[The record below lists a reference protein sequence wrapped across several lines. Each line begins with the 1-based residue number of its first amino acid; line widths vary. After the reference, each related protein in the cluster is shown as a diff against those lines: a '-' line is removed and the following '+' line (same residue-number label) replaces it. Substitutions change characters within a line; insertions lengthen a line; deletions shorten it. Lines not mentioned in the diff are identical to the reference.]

1 MDDTRHT
8 DNKKPKPNWRPR
20 TNLVRGGTMRSQ
32 FGETSEAIFLT
43 SGFVYDSADQAKA
56 SFAGQDDHF
65 IYSRYA
71 NPSVAMFE
79 ERMRLLEGTTYCQA
93 TASGM
98 GAVFAA
104 LACQLKAGD
113 HLVASRAL
121 FGSCDYICTVLMP
134 QYGVRTTMV
143 DGTDLKQWEKA
154 LSEPTAM
161 VFMETP
167 SNPTM
172 EIIDLEA
179 VAAMA
184 HKAGARVVVDNVFAT
199 PYLQRPIKLGADIV
213 VYSSTKHIDGQG
225 RSLGGAILFND
236 QDYWDKYLRMFIRHT
251 GPTLSAFNA
260 WVQLKGLETLELRV
274 RQHCEN
280 AQSVATFLEGHKGI
294 GRVIFPGLA
303 SHPQKKLIDKQM
315 DGPGSVIAFEVLGD
329 EARVFRFMNAMQLI
343 DISNNLGDAK
353 SLMTHPATTT
363 HQRTGAEGRAKL
375 GISDSLVRLSV
386 GLEDVDDI
394 KEDIEQAL
402 AA

>member
-1 MDDTRHT
+1 MDDTSKT
-8 DNKKPKPNWRPR
+8 NKSWRPQ
-20 TNLVRGGTMRSQ
+20 TNMVRGGTLRSQ
-32 FGETSEAIFLT
+32 FGETCEAIYLT
-43 SGFVYDSADQAKA
+43 SGFVYDSAEQAKA
-56 SFAGQDDHF
+56 SFMGQDDHF

-79 ERMRLLEGTTYCQA
+79 ERMKLMEGTKFCQG

-134 QYGVRTTMV
+134 QYGVRVTMV
-143 DGTDLKQWEKA
+143 DGTDLAQWEKA
-154 LSEPTAM
+154 LSQPTDM

-179 VAAMA
+179 VSKMA

-199 PYLQRPIKLGADIV
+199 PCLQRPIALGADIV

-236 QDYWDKYLRMFIRHT
+236 EDYWEKHLRMFIRHT

-260 WVQLKGLETLELRV
+260 WLQLKGLETLELRV
-274 RQHCEN
+274 ARHCDN
-280 AQSVATFLEGHKGI
+280 ALKVATFLEGHAGI
-294 GRVIFPGLA
+294 GKVIFPGLD
-303 SHPQKKLIDKQM
+303 SHPQRALIKKQM
-315 DGPGSVIAFEVLGD
+315 QGPGSVIAFEVMGD
-329 EARVFRFMNAMQLI
+329 EARVFRFMNAMKLI
-343 DISNNLGDAK
+343 DISNNLGDSK

-363 HQRTGAEGRAKL
+363 HQRTGPEGRARL
-375 GISDSLVRLSV
+375 GISDQLVRLSI
-386 GLEDVDDI
+386 GLEDVEDI
-394 KEDIEQAL
+394 KDDLEQAL
-402 AA
+402 KA

>member
-1 MDDTRHT
+1 MDDTSKT
-8 DNKKPKPNWRPR
+8 NKNWRPQ
-20 TNLVRGGTMRSQ
+20 TNMVRGGTMRSQ
-32 FGETSEAIFLT
+32 FGETCEAIYLT
-43 SGFVYDSADQAKA
+43 SGFVYDSAEQAKA
-56 SFAGQDDHF
+56 SFMGQDDHF

-79 ERMRLLEGTTYCQA
+79 ERMKLMEGTKFCQG

-134 QYGVRTTMV
+134 QYGVRVTMV
-143 DGTDLKQWEKA
+143 DGTDLSQWEKA
-154 LSEPTAM
+154 LSQPTAM

-179 VAAMA
+179 VSKMA

-199 PYLQRPIKLGADIV
+199 PCLQRPIALGADIV

-236 QDYWDKYLRMFIRHT
+236 EEYWEKYLRMFIRHT

-260 WVQLKGLETLELRV
+260 WLQLKGLETLELRV
-274 RQHCEN
+274 ARHCDN
-280 AQSVATFLEGHKGI
+280 ALKVATFLEGHAGI
-294 GRVIFPGLA
+294 GKVIFPGLD
-303 SHPQKKLIDKQM
+303 SHPQRALIKKQM
-315 DGPGSVIAFEVLGD
+315 QGPGSVIAFEVMGD
-329 EARVFRFMNAMQLI
+329 EARVFKFMNAMKLI
-343 DISNNLGDAK
+343 DISNNLGDSK

-363 HQRTGAEGRAKL
+363 HQRTGPEGRAKL
-375 GISDSLVRLSV
+375 GISDQLVRLSI
-386 GLEDVDDI
+386 GLEDVEDI
-394 KEDIEQAL
+394 KDDLEQAL
-402 AA
+402 KA